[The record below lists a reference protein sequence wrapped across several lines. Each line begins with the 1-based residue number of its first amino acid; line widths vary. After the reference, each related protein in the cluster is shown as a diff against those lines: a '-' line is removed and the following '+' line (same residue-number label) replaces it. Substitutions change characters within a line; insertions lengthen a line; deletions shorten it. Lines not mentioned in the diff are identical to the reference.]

1 MPILVVDPIAQD
13 GIDALKRQ
21 TEVDVRLGLSRDEL
35 LRLVG
40 QYDGLVVRS
49 ETKVTAEVIAAGARL
64 QVIGRAGVGVDNI
77 DVDAATAR
85 GIVVV
90 NAPSGNTIAV
100 AEHTLGLIIAAA
112 RNITQAAAALREG
125 RWERAKFMGV
135 EIRGKTLGVLGL
147 GRIGTEVARR
157 AQSFEMRIIGH
168 DPYVSEEHA
177 SRFGARLVDLPTIL
191 AESDILT
198 IHTPATVQTEGLIGK
213 NELTQMKPTAWIVN
227 CARGGIVDEAELLL
241 ALNDGRIA
249 GAALDV
255 FSQEPAGDNPLVRHP
270 KVVATPHLAA
280 STQEAQV
287 NVAVEVAEQMIAV
300 LEGRPAPFA
309 VNAPPISAES
319 ARVLAPFSRLAQTLG
334 NLGTQLAENGQLQ
347 GVEITYSGEIAD
359 HDTAALKASVIRGL
373 LETVSEEPVTLVN
386 AALVARSRGL
396 RITELK
402 SSAPENYTN
411 LITVAV
417 QTDRGE
423 SIVGGTILNGTPHI
437 VRIDEYWVSVASA
450 GEYVLLTHHIDRPGI
465 VGDVG
470 TLLGKANIN
479 ISQMQVGRRTKRGPA
494 LMLLFV
500 DEPIPPGTLREIQ
513 KMSDLQNAKLVRI

>member
-1 MPILVVDPIAQD
+1 LPILVVDPIAQN
-13 GIDALKRQ
+13 GIDALKQ
-21 TEVDVRLGLSRDEL
+21 HTDVDVRLGLTRDQL
-35 LRLVG
+35 LDIVG
-40 QYDGLVVRS
+40 DYDGLVVRS
-49 ETKVTAEVIAAGARL
+49 ETKVTAEIVAAGTKL

-90 NAPSGNTIAV
+90 NSPSGNTIAV

-112 RNITQAAAALREG
+112 RNITLAAGALREG

-135 EIRGKTLGVLGL
+135 EIRGKTLGIVGL
-147 GRIGTEVARR
+147 GRIGTEVSRR
-157 AQSFEMRIIGH
+157 AQSFEMRILGH

-177 SRFGARLVDLPTIL
+177 SRIGARLADLPTIL
-191 AESDILT
+191 AESDFLT

-213 NELTQMKPTAWIVN
+213 KELAAMKPTAWIVN
-227 CARGGIVDEAELLL
+227 CARGGIVDEAALLE
-241 ALNDGRIA
+241 ALDAGTIG

-255 FSQEPAGDNPLVRHP
+255 FSKEPAGDNPLVRHP

-280 STQEAQV
+280 STQEAQI
-287 NVAVEVAEQMIAV
+287 NVAVEVADQMIAV
-300 LEGRPAPFA
+300 LEGRPAPSA

-319 ARVLAPFSRLAQTLG
+319 ARVLAPFSRVAQTLG
-334 NLGTQLAENGQLQ
+334 NLATQLTAGQLR

-359 HDTAALKASVIRGL
+359 HDTAALKASVVRGL
-373 LETVSEEPVTLVN
+373 LATVSEEPVTLVN
-386 AALVARSRGL
+386 AAIVARNRGL

-411 LITVAV
+411 LITVRV

-423 SIVGGTILNGTPHI
+423 SVVGGTILNGTPHI

-450 GEYVLLTHHIDRPGI
+450 EEYVLLTHHVDRPGI

-470 TLLGKANIN
+470 TILGKANIN
-479 ISQMQVGRRTKRGPA
+479 ISQMQVGRTTKRGPA

-500 DEPIPPGTLREIQ
+500 DEPIPPETLREIQ
-513 KMSDLQNAKLVRI
+513 AMPDLQNAKLVRI

>member
-21 TEVDVRLGLSRDEL
+21 TEVDVRLGLSHDEL
-35 LRLVG
+35 LGLVG
-40 QYDGLVVRS
+40 SYDGLVVRS
-49 ETKVTAEVIAAGARL
+49 ETKVTADVIAAGHRL

-112 RNITQAAAALREG
+112 RNITLAAAALREG
-125 RWERAKFMGV
+125 RWERAKFVGV

-168 DPYVSEEHA
+168 DPWVSEEHA
-177 SRFGARLVDLPTIL
+177 DRIGARLVDFDTLL
-191 AESDILT
+191 AESDFLT
-198 IHTPATVQTEGLIGK
+198 VHTPATAQTEGLIGAK
-213 NELTQMKPTAWIVN
+213 QLERMKPTAWIVN
-227 CARGGIVDEAELLL
+227 CARGGIVDEVALL
-241 ALNDGRIA
+241 AALDGGKIA

-255 FSQEPAGDNPLVRHP
+255 YSSEPAGDNPLVRHP
-270 KVVATPHLAA
+270 KVVGTPHLAA

-287 NVAVEVAEQMIAV
+287 NVAMEVVEQIVDV

-319 ARVLAPFSRLAQTLG
+319 ARVLAPFSGLAQTLG
-334 NLGTQLAENGQLQ
+334 NLATQLTEGQLR
-347 GVEITYSGEIAD
+347 GVEITYSGEIAE

-373 LETVSEEPVTLVN
+373 LQTVSDEPVTFVN
-386 AALVARSRGL
+386 AAIVARNRGL
-396 RITELK
+396 RIIELK

-411 LITVAV
+411 LITV
-417 QTDRGE
+417 QLHTE
-423 SIVGGTILNGTPHI
+423 SGDSMVGGTILNGTPHI
-437 VRIDEYWVSVASA
+437 VRIDEYWVSVAST
-450 GEYVLLTHHIDRPGI
+450 GGHVLLTRHTDRPGI
-465 VGDVG
+465 IGTVG
-470 TLLGKANIN
+470 TILGEADIN
-479 ISQMQVGRRTKRGPA
+479 ISQMQVGRETERGPA
-494 LMLLFV
+494 LMLVFI
-500 DEPIPPGTLREIQ
+500 DEPIPQETLRQIQ
-513 KMSDLQNAKLVRI
+513 STADLQFAKLVRI

>member
-1 MPILVVDPIAQD
+1 LPILVVDPIAQD

-21 TEVDVRLGLSRDEL
+21 TEVDVRLGLSHDEL
-35 LRLVG
+35 LGLVG
-40 QYDGLVVRS
+40 SYDGLVVRS
-49 ETKVTAEVIAAGARL
+49 ETKVTADVIAAGHRL

-112 RNITQAAAALREG
+112 RNITLAAAALREG
-125 RWERAKFMGV
+125 RWERAKFVGV

-168 DPYVSEEHA
+168 DPWVSEEHA
-177 SRFGARLVDLPTIL
+177 DRIGARLVDFDTLL
-191 AESDILT
+191 AESDFLT
-198 IHTPATVQTEGLIGK
+198 VHTPATAQTEGLIGAK
-213 NELTQMKPTAWIVN
+213 QLERMKPTAWIVN
-227 CARGGIVDEAELLL
+227 CARGGIVDEVALL
-241 ALNDGRIA
+241 AALDGGKIA

-255 FSQEPAGDNPLVRHP
+255 YSSEPAGDNPLVRHP
-270 KVVATPHLAA
+270 KVVGTPHLAA

-287 NVAVEVAEQMIAV
+287 NVAMEVVEQIVDV

-319 ARVLAPFSRLAQTLG
+319 ARVLAPFSGLAQTLG
-334 NLGTQLAENGQLQ
+334 NLATQLTEGQLR
-347 GVEITYSGEIAD
+347 GVEITYSGEIAE

-373 LETVSEEPVTLVN
+373 LQTVSDEPVTFVN
-386 AALVARSRGL
+386 AAIVARNRGL
-396 RITELK
+396 RIIELK

-411 LITVAV
+411 LITV
-417 QTDRGE
+417 QLHTE
-423 SIVGGTILNGTPHI
+423 SGDSMVGGTILNGTPHI
-437 VRIDEYWVSVASA
+437 VRIDEYWVSVAST
-450 GEYVLLTHHIDRPGI
+450 GGHVLLTRHTDRPGI
-465 VGDVG
+465 IGTVG
-470 TLLGKANIN
+470 TILGEADIN
-479 ISQMQVGRRTKRGPA
+479 ISQMQVGRETERGPA
-494 LMLLFV
+494 LMLVFI
-500 DEPIPPGTLREIQ
+500 DEPIPQETLRQIQ
-513 KMSDLQNAKLVRI
+513 STADLQFAKLVRI

>member
-13 GIDALKRQ
+13 GIDALRRH

-35 LRLVG
+35 LEIVG

-49 ETKVTAEVIAAGARL
+49 ETKVTADVVAAGTRL

-85 GIVVV
+85 GVVVV
-90 NAPSGNTIAV
+90 NSPAGNTIAV

-112 RNITQAAAALREG
+112 RNITHAAAALREG
-125 RWERAKFMGV
+125 RWERTKFIGV

-157 AQSFEMRIIGH
+157 AQSFEMRILGH
-168 DPYVSEEHA
+168 DPYVSQEHA
-177 SRFGARLVDLPTIL
+177 SRMGARLADLPTLL
-191 AESDILT
+191 AESDFLT

-213 NELTQMKPTAWIVN
+213 KELASMKPAAWIVN
-227 CARGGIVDEAELLL
+227 CARGGIVDEDALLE
-241 ALNDGRIA
+241 ALDAGTIA

-255 FSQEPAGDNPLVRHP
+255 YSKEPAGDNPLVRHP
-270 KVVATPHLAA
+270 RVVATPHLAA

-287 NVAVEVAEQMIAV
+287 NVAVEVAEQMVAV

-334 NLGTQLAENGQLQ
+334 NVATQLTPGQLSSI
-347 GVEITYSGEIAD
+347 EITYSGEIAE

-373 LETVSEEPVTLVN
+373 LESVSEEPVTFVN
-386 AALVARSRGL
+386 AAVVARNRGL
-396 RITELK
+396 NIIELK

-411 LITVAV
+411 LITVQV
-417 QTDRGE
+417 HTDSGDTT
-423 SIVGGTILNGTPHI
+423 VGGTMLNGVPHI
-437 VRIDEYWVSVASA
+437 VRIDEYWVSVESR
-450 GEYVLLTHHIDRPGI
+450 GGHVLLTRHTDRPGI
-465 VGDVG
+465 IGKVG
-470 TLLGKANIN
+470 TILGEADIN
-479 ISQMQVGRRTKRGPA
+479 ISQMQVGRETERGPA
-494 LMLLFV
+494 LMLVFV
-500 DEPIPPGTLREIQ
+500 DEAIPPETLRDIRNTA
-513 KMSDLQNAKLVRI
+513 DLQYAKLVRI